1 MIRSLNVVVRIALA
15 AAVAAMAAT
24 PVIAIENPWTTVIS
38 CSFPIPYSNTLTAH
52 VTQAG
57 ALFHYEYT
65 LYFNESD
72 GEPLTVFDVE
82 NPHNLWFTDVG
93 NSHGFNNPEWGNPE
107 HSDTSV
113 LWQSGGSVPVGNI
126 VTFWYDSPCA
136 YTEVG
141 VLLSGGFP
149 SVGDTLGM
157 MIPDPSSLATFAV
170 GFAGIGVIASRKL
183 RRSTKQE

>member
-72 GEPLTVFDVE
+72 GEPLTVFDVG
-82 NPHNLWFTDVG
+82 NPDNLWFTNVG
-93 NSHGFNNPEWGNPE
+93 NSDTFENPEWGDPE
-107 HSDTSV
+107 GSDTSV
-113 LWQSGGSVPVGNI
+113 LWQSGASVPVGNT
-126 VTFWYDSPCA
+126 VQFWYDSPNP
-136 YTEVG
+136 YTEVRVVVG
-141 VLLSGGFP
+141 GGFF
-149 SVGDTLGM
+149 SDGDTLGM

-183 RRSTKQE
+183 RRRAK